1 MTTALVTHPDCLTHV
16 TPPGHP
22 ERVERLETVLAALA
36 PLGLSVTLAPF
47 AAEDDLLRVHPRRYL
62 DLLRRVVPDDG
73 WRSLDP
79 DTHMSPGSLAAAMR
93 AAGAVTKAVDLVM
106 TGAAANAFCAVRPPG
121 HHAEAETAM
130 GFCLLGNV
138 AVGAKYALEHHGL
151 ARVAIVDIDVHH
163 GNGTQAL
170 VQDDPRIL
178 YISTHQSPL
187 YPGTGAADDDGPH
200 GNVLNLPLRGGTD
213 GTAYLRLLNR
223 VILPRL
229 RAFAPQLLFISAG
242 FDAHADDPLA
252 GLALRATDFGAITR
266 GLMGVAADCCQGR
279 IVSVLEGGYDLT
291 ALGASA
297 LAHVTEL
304 RGVP

>member
-1 MTTALVTHPDCLTHV
+1 MTTALVTHPDCLAHI

-36 PLGLSVTLAPF
+36 PLGLAVTLAPF

-62 DLLRRVVPDDG
+62 DALRRAVPDDG

-138 AVGAKYALEHHGL
+138 AIGATYALAHHGL
-151 ARVAIVDIDVHH
+151 SRVAIVDIDVHH

-187 YPGTGAADDDGPH
+187 YPGSGAADDDGPH
-200 GNVLNLPLRGGTD
+200 GSVLNLPLRGGTD
-213 GTAYLRLLNR
+213 GAAYLRLLNR
-223 VILPRL
+223 AILPRL
-229 RAFAPQLLFISAG
+229 RAFSPQLLIISAG

-266 GLMGVAADCCQGR
+266 GLMGVAAKCCQGR